1 MRLAFAVLPIAFLAV
16 GCSDE
21 SETQATPSA
30 SIALEYSAK
39 DPQAAADQAQKQ
51 CAVYGRTAQPRP
63 EGEGGKPTVITFD
76 CK

>member
-1 MRLAFAVLPIAFLAV
+1 MRLAYAVLPIAFLAA
-16 GCSDE
+16 GCSGE
-21 SETQATPSA
+21 SETQATPTA
-30 SIALEYSAK
+30 SIALEYSTK

-63 EGEGGKPTVITFD
+63 AGEGDKPNVLTFD